1 MKFYTVLLFAL
12 FSCISSIVVAQKTD
26 VSITLLDSD
35 SNEPLIGATIQ
46 IDELDNGTVTNV
58 DGVGEFLNVE
68 YGTYRFE
75 FSYLGYQE
83 KDTLLVINATSSS
96 FVFNLDIAGEEIEAV
111 TISTTRSTRTIQ
123 NIPTRLEFIGGE
135 ELEEKAIMNAP
146 NISMVLRESTGIQ
159 IQQTSLSSGNR
170 SIRIQGLDG
179 RYTQLL
185 KDGFPLYGGFSGG
198 LSIMQIPPLD
208 LAQFEIIKGS
218 SSTLYGGGAIAG
230 LVNMVSKRPDEEPE
244 VNILLSQT
252 HTGGS
257 TGNVFYSKR
266 KEKIGFT
273 LYGAAHYNSTYNPDD
288 DNFTNIPLTQSF
300 SLNPKIFYYPN
311 DNSTIWL
318 GVNATTDAREG
329 GDINVVKNGKDT
341 EHQYFENNNSN
352 RISTQFA
359 YEAKLS
365 NNQSIE
371 LKNSVGYFSRK
382 INLPDYIFDGDEI
395 NSFTEFNY
403 AKNGK
408 SSDWILGANLY
419 TNSFRENTDI
429 SPRDMKQTTI
439 GAFVNNTTDLSD
451 KVIIE
456 SGFRTDYSK
465 DWGVFPLP
473 RVSFLWKANNKFST
487 RLGGGLGYKI
497 PDIFTEEAAT
507 LNFRFVEPIN
517 LDNLNAEKS
526 FGINLDFNYRTAITD
541 HLFFSINQL
550 FYNTEIS
557 DALLLES
564 SSPTNFVFSNA
575 GENIQS
581 LGSETNIKLSYNDF
595 RWFINYAYIN
605 ATLNYLPEN
614 PQKPLT
620 PKHNAGTVLMYE
632 NENWRIGYEVY
643 YTGKQNLSTG
653 SQSTDFTTMGLLV
666 QKHFEWGSPYI
677 NFENFT
683 DVRQNRYT
691 PEVLGTVQ
699 NPIFPEIYAPTDGF
713 VFTVG
718 INIKPFG
725 REECDDGCHAN

>member
-1 MKFYTVLLFAL
+1 MRLLYLTLLLLIPFITNAQGLDLSITVLG
-12 FSCISSIVVAQKTD
+12 D
-26 VSITLLDSD
+26 D
-35 SNEPLIGATIQ
+35 EPIIGATIY
-46 IDELDNGTVTNV
+46 IPILDNGTVTNI
-58 DGVGEFLNVE
+58 DGKATISNVTP
-68 YGTYRFE
+68 GTYDLE
-75 FSYLGYQE
+75 ISYIGYE
-83 KDTLLVINATSSS
+83 GIDTTLIVATTNKT
-96 FVFNLDIAGEEIEAV
+96 FIFYLNQGENELDEV
-111 TISTTRSTRTIQ
+111 VVKSTRSTRTIR

-230 LVNMVSKRPDEEPE
+230 LVNMVSKRPDKDPE

-273 LYGAAHYNSTYNPDD
+273 LYGAAHYNSAYNPDD
-288 DNFTNIPLTQSF
+288 DNFTNIPFTKSF

-318 GVNATTDAREG
+318 GVNATTDTREG
-329 GDINVVKNGKDT
+329 GDISVVKNGIDA

-359 YEAKLS
+359 YESKLS

-382 INLPDYIFDGDEI
+382 ISLPDYIFDGDEI

-403 AKNGK
+403 ARNGK
-408 SSDWILGANLY
+408 SMDWIVGANLY
-419 TNSFRENTDI
+419 TNSFQENTDI
-429 SPRDMKQTTI
+429 SPRDMNQTTV
-439 GAFVNNTTDLSD
+439 GVFVNNTTDLSD
-451 KVIIE
+451 KLILE
-456 SGFRTDYSK
+456 SGFRTDYSEN
-465 DWGVFPLP
+465 WGVFPLP
-473 RVSFLWKANNKFST
+473 RVSLLWKANNKFST
-487 RLGGGLGYKI
+487 RIGGGLGYKI
-497 PDIFTEEAAT
+497 PDMFTEEAAT
-507 LNFRFVEPIN
+507 LNFRSVLPISV
-517 LDNLNAEKS
+517 DNLNAEKS

-557 DALLLES
+557 NALLLEA
-564 SSPTNFVFSNA
+564 SSPTTFSFSNA
-575 GENIQS
+575 GDNIQS
-581 LGSETNIKLSYNDF
+581 LGSETNIKLSYKDF

-605 ATLNYLPEN
+605 AKLNYLPDN

-632 NENWRIGYEVY
+632 NEDWRIGYEVY
-643 YTGKQNLSTG
+643 YTGKQYLSSG
-653 SQSTDFTTMGLLV
+653 SQSTDYTTMGLLV
-666 QKHFEWGSPYI
+666 QKHFEWGSPFV

-683 DVRQNRYT
+683 DIRQNRYT

-699 NPIFPEIYAPTDGF
+699 NPVFPEIYAPTDGF
-713 VFTVG
+713 VFTIG

-725 REECDDGCHAN
+725 REECSDGCHAE

>member
-1 MKFYTVLLFAL
+1 MNIYTFFLLTL
-12 FSCISSIVVAQKTD
+12 ISCIGSTAFAQSSDVIV
-26 VSITLLDSD
+26 TLLDSD
-35 SNEPLIGATIQ
+35 NNVPLIGATIY
-46 IDELDNGTVTNV
+46 IDELDKGTVTDFN
-58 DGVGEFLNVE
+58 GVGKITNVE
-68 YGTYRFE
+68 HGTYRFE

-83 KDTLLVINATSSS
+83 IDTLLNVNSSS
-96 FVFNLDIAGEEIEAV
+96 SAYEFSLITAGEEIEAV

-230 LVNMVSKRPDEEPE
+230 LVNMVSKRPDEDPE
-244 VNILLSQT
+244 INILLSQT

-273 LYGAAHYNSTYNPDD
+273 LYGAAHYNSAYNPDD
-288 DNFTNIPLTQSF
+288 DNFTNIPFTKSF
-300 SLNPKIFYYPN
+300 SLNPKFFYYPN

-318 GVNATTDAREG
+318 GVNATTDTREG
-329 GDINVVKNGKDT
+329 GDINVVKKGIDA
-341 EHQYFENNNSN
+341 EHQYFENNKSN

-359 YEAKLS
+359 YESKLS
-365 NNQSIE
+365 NNQSLE

-382 INLPDYIFDGDEI
+382 ISLPDYIFDGDEV

-403 AKNGK
+403 ARNGK
-408 SSDWILGANLY
+408 SMDWIVGANLY
-419 TNSFRENTDI
+419 TNSFQENTDI
-429 SPRDMKQTTI
+429 SPRDMNQTTV
-439 GAFVNNTTDLSD
+439 GVFVNNTTDLSD
-451 KVIIE
+451 KLILE

-465 DWGVFPLP
+465 NWGVFPLP
-473 RVSFLWKANNKFST
+473 RVSLLWKANNKFST
-487 RLGGGLGYKI
+487 RIGGGLGYKI
-497 PDIFTEEAAT
+497 PDMFTEEAAT
-507 LNFRFVEPIN
+507 LNFRSVLPISV
-517 LDNLNAEKS
+517 DNLNAEKS

-557 DALLLES
+557 NALLLEA
-564 SSPTNFVFSNA
+564 SSPTTFSFSNA
-575 GENIQS
+575 GDNIQS
-581 LGSETNIKLSYNDF
+581 LGSETNIKLSYKDF

-605 ATLNYLPEN
+605 AKLNYLPDN

-632 NENWRIGYEVY
+632 NEEWRIGYEVY
-643 YTGKQNLSTG
+643 YTGKQNLSSG
-653 SQSTDFTTMGLLV
+653 SQSTDYTTMGLLV
-666 QKHFEWGSPYI
+666 QKHFGWGSPFI

-683 DVRQNRYT
+683 DIRQNRYT
-691 PEVLGTVQ
+691 PEVLGTVK
-699 NPIFPEIYAPTDGF
+699 NPVFPEIYAPTDGF
-713 VFTVG
+713 VFTIG

-725 REECDDGCHAN
+725 REECSDGCHAE